1 MEYSS
6 AIKRKDTMKFA
17 SKWMELG
24 KNHPEWGNSDPEGQ
38 TWNLLTYKRILAVK

>member
-6 AIKRKDTMKFA
+6 AIKRKDIMKFA

-24 KNHPEWGNSDPEGQ
+24 KMLGKNSDPEGQ
-38 TWNLLTYKRILAVK
+38 TWNLFTYKRILAVK